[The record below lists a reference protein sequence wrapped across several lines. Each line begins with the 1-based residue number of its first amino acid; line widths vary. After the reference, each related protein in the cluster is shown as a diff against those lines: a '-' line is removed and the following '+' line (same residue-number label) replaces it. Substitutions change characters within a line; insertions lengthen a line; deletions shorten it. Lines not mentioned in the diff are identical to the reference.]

1 MDEKSFDN
9 GEGRPLTLTD
19 KTQANYSEQI
29 NNINLNLPKENDI
42 IYKLPQKQPIN
53 IELDFKNLDNKISD
67 KENEILKINK
77 EYLES
82 KLWFWKID
90 NNFNFEL
97 PPTIFKEKK
106 VINYDDGFKYSNS
119 GIHYL
124 DQSIVGKK
132 FTKKILRQIWSKGEF
147 TIESNNPEI
156 PYVWHISDC
165 MVKGFDNI
173 KESYAN
179 ILSVSFMVIYTLKYR
194 FCSEKNEE
202 YCNFTFSSA
211 FYHLYSSI
219 RNLIDL
225 FFGIPKY
232 NYNFYTA
239 KEKILHQRIVNFIN
253 NNRDLDFDFFNNDS
267 KNTLKTFDEKFEL
280 KWSQEILPSLMNN
293 NNQETLKNVP
303 NIKLQEYIK
312 FLDNYIDFIEFEK
325 SHPSSKDYLLSQQIL
340 SEKIFYNNIEKN
352 SKIKEYEEELK
363 KHYIKYLSE
372 FWRDDKMESY
382 QKTVEQNTK
391 NKIQTEVLKEINDK
405 KDPKTVYTFNI
416 INENEIDILVNQY
429 AEKHKEPL
437 TSYTIS
443 RRLCCYEKISYVNS
457 IGINSYGIKRKE
469 KCEIKSTYCFWR
481 VTIFIVKYFYNLVSF
496 VIFFWRLM
504 MNSMFGIKA
513 LCLSELYRDYDI
525 NEKTGEIYQI
535 DETITF
541 PQSLKNLYIMVME
554 SRESFESKPDKGI
567 LGKGCMRIF
576 HLFYNYVIRLVILG
590 ILLIIFYPLMIFIN
604 IAMCILFILLSPVLI
619 IIWIILDYLF
629 TILIYNRFD
638 NELTVLPL
646 LFIIFIELLYG
657 FLFQLLITIL
667 AFIFQPILS
676 LIIFIFA
683 QIYFIF
689 IFLINCICF
698 GIIACL
704 GRVPQNDTCVAW
716 QVRGPEIHLD
726 KYYNLSNK
734 DIINLVR
741 GYLEKITMN
750 IYKNKI
756 KEMLES
762 PRKQINEINNI
773 FEKLGFNY
781 VLTEYIEDSIEF
793 YEKKLNSQIDSQ
805 DIYPYCNLK
814 VKFTKERLQLV
825 KSLISIYVT
834 EYSKIYDISN
844 ELNNY
849 KKLDDFIEKIL
860 KSIFGNNILLPLE
873 SVGKYTYIKSVF
885 NNEIDLI
892 AKKIFENPYFQDK
905 IIVEEINEEKINE
918 AKNILGEPNTANFE
932 QIFQGDLNFK
942 FYPLSETEK
951 EQILNKTDNILN
963 IKYEK

>member
-1 MDEKSFDN
+1 
-9 GEGRPLTLTD
+9 
-19 KTQANYSEQI
+19 
-29 NNINLNLPKENDI
+29 
-42 IYKLPQKQPIN
+42 
-53 IELDFKNLDNKISD
+53 
-67 KENEILKINK
+67 
-77 EYLES
+77 
-82 KLWFWKID
+82 
-90 NNFNFEL
+90 
-97 PPTIFKEKK
+97 
-106 VINYDDGFKYSNS
+106 
-119 GIHYL
+119 
-124 DQSIVGKK
+124 
-132 FTKKILRQIWSKGEF
+132 
-147 TIESNNPEI
+147 
-156 PYVWHISDC
+156 
-165 MVKGFDNI
+165 
-173 KESYAN
+173 
-179 ILSVSFMVIYTLKYR
+179 
-194 FCSEKNEE
+194 
-202 YCNFTFSSA
+202 
-211 FYHLYSSI
+211 
-219 RNLIDL
+219 
-225 FFGIPKY
+225 
-232 NYNFYTA
+232 
-239 KEKILHQRIVNFIN
+239 
-253 NNRDLDFDFFNNDS
+253 
-267 KNTLKTFDEKFEL
+267 
-280 KWSQEILPSLMNN
+280 
-293 NNQETLKNVP
+293 
-303 NIKLQEYIK
+303 
-312 FLDNYIDFIEFEK
+312 
-325 SHPSSKDYLLSQQIL
+325 
-340 SEKIFYNNIEKN
+340 
-352 SKIKEYEEELK
+352 
-363 KHYIKYLSE
+363 
-372 FWRDDKMESY
+372 MESY

-391 NKIQTEVLKEINDK
+391 NKIQTEVLKEINNK

-416 INENEIDILVNQY
+416 INENEIYILVNQY
-429 AEKHKEPL
+429 AKNHKEPL

-457 IGINSYGIKRKE
+457 IGQNSYGLKRKE
-469 KCEIKSTYCFWR
+469 KCEIKSTFCFWR
-481 VTIFIVKYFYNLVSF
+481 VIIFIVKYFYNLVSF

-504 MNSMFGIKA
+504 INSMFGIKA

-541 PQSLKNLYIMVME
+541 PQSLTNLYIMVME

-676 LIIFIFA
+676 LIIFIYA

-756 KEMLES
+756 KEILES

-814 VKFTKERLQLV
+814 VKFKKERLQLV

-844 ELNNY
+844 ELSNY

-905 IIVEEINEEKINE
+905 IIVEEINEDNIFES
-918 AKNILGEPNTANFE
+918 KNILGEPNTANFE
-932 QIFQGDLNFK
+932 QIFQGDLNLK
-942 FYPLSETEK
+942 FYPLSEDKK
-951 EQILNKTDNILN
+951 EQLLNKSDNVLN
-963 IKYEK
+963 NKYDS